1 MEDLFTSCLSL
12 STIVSLKIRQFMATE
27 AIFVQVIGVRT
38 SHIARKVKKNHFFVS
53 EKKSLKLIKIS
64 DFLLPI

>member
-1 MEDLFTSCLSL
+1 MRERETDRKEYRITS
-12 STIVSLKIRQFMATE
+12 A
-27 AIFVQVIGVRT
+27 
-38 SHIARKVKKNHFFVS
+38 HIARKVKKNHFFVS

>member
-1 MEDLFTSCLSL
+1 MEIYDY
-12 STIVSLKIRQFMATE
+12 TISY
-27 AIFVQVIGVRT
+27 FVIHGKRYLHCVHFIT
-38 SHIARKVKKNHFFVS
+38 THIARKVKKNHFFVS

>member
-1 MEDLFTSCLSL
+1 MGGK
-12 STIVSLKIRQFMATE
+12 KIKQIAKAKKEGKRKKREKKET
-27 AIFVQVIGVRT
+27 
-38 SHIARKVKKNHFFVS
+38 HIARKVKKNHFFVS